1 MLPQWLIEKKRDGR
15 ALDENEIRFLVDGY
29 SAGTIPDY
37 QMAAFAMAVFFRGM
51 DFDEVAI
58 LTQAMMES
66 GDRLDTSSIPLPK
79 VDKHSTG
86 GIGDKV
92 SLVLAPLAASCGL
105 AVPMISGRGLG
116 ITGGTLDK
124 LESIPGYRTSLDP
137 SEFLDVLRQCGCCI
151 VGQTARLAPADKK
164 LYALR
169 DVTGTVPSI
178 PLISAS
184 IMSKKMAEGLDALVL
199 DVKWGKGAFMKT
211 LEQARE
217 LARTMVEIGTRM
229 GKAVAAVLT
238 SMDQPLGKTAGNA
251 VEVEESILA
260 LRGEGPPDL
269 VAVTLELAARMLVL
283 AGKAPGRVE
292 AMPVLEA
299 KLADG
304 SALAVFRR
312 MVRLQ
317 GGDPAVIDDPSLL
330 PAADFLRPVPCPS
343 TGFVRAVD
351 AEKIG
356 RACVILGAGRTRVDE
371 GVDHAVG
378 VTGLVK
384 IGDAVGRGDPLMT
397 LHANDDQRL
406 VQAGTIVQDAVEI
419 AGAAPGPVPLVG
431 ETIMPQTNNR

>member
-1 MLPQWLIEKKRDGR
+1 MLPQWLIEKKRDDR
-15 ALDENEIRFLVDGY
+15 ALDEQEIRFLVEGY

-51 DFDEVAI
+51 DFDEVAV
-58 LTQAMMES
+58 LTRAMMES
-66 GDRLDTSSIPLPK
+66 GELLDTSSIPLPK

-92 SLVLAPLAASCGL
+92 SLVLAPLAASCGI

-124 LESIPGYRTSLDP
+124 LESIPGYRTDLDP
-137 SEFLDVLRQCGCCI
+137 SEFLDVLHQCGCCI
-151 VGQTARLAPADKK
+151 VGQTQQLAPADKK

-211 LEQARE
+211 VEQARE

-229 GKAVAAVLT
+229 GKGMAAVLT
-238 SMDQPLGKTAGNA
+238 GMDQPLGEAAGNA
-251 VEVEESILA
+251 VEVAESVLA

-269 VAVTLELAARMLVL
+269 VAVTLELTAQMLVL
-283 AGKAPGRVE
+283 AGKASDRAE
-292 AMPVLEA
+292 AMPILES

-304 SALAVFRR
+304 SALDTLRK
-312 MVRLQ
+312 MVQLQ

-330 PAADFLRPVPCPS
+330 PVADLRWPMPCPS
-343 TGFVRAVD
+343 AGFVRAVD

-356 RACVILGAGRTRVDE
+356 RACVVLGAGRTKVDE

-378 VTGLVK
+378 ITGLAK
-384 IGDAVGRGDPLMT
+384 IGDPVESGASLMT
-397 LHANDDQRL
+397 LHANEDQRL
-406 VQAGTIVQDAVEI
+406 AQARTIVEDAVEI
-419 AGAAPGPVPLVG
+419 AEAAPGPVSLVG
-431 ETIMPQTNNR
+431 ETILPQRKDG

>member
-1 MLPQWLIEKKRDGR
+1 MIEKKRDGR

-66 GDRLDTSSIPLPK
+66 GDLLDTSSIPLPK

-124 LESIPGYRTSLDP
+124 LESIPGYRADLDT

-151 VGQTARLAPADKK
+151 VGQTTQLAPADKK

-229 GKAVAAVLT
+229 GKGMAAVLT
-238 SMDQPLGKTAGNA
+238 GMDQPLGKTAGNA

-269 VAVTLELAARMLVL
+269 VTVTLELAARMLVL
-283 AGKAPGRVE
+283 AGKAPGRAE

-312 MVRLQ
+312 MVQLQ
-317 GGDPAVIDDPSLL
+317 GGDPAVIDNPSLL
-330 PAADFLRPVPCPS
+330 PAADFRRPVPCPS

-356 RACVILGAGRTRVDE
+356 RACVVLGAGRTRVDA
-371 GVDHAVG
+371 GVDHTVG

-406 VQAGTIVQDAVEI
+406 AQAGTIVQDAVEI